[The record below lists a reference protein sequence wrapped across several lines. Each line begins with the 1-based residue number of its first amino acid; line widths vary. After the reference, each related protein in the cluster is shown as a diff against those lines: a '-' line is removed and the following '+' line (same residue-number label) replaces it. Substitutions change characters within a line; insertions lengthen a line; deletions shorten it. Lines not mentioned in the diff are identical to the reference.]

1 MAYYPEML
9 AQLGWPDDPAV
20 MVGDD
25 IEREVKPTQAAGL
38 PVFWVRKP
46 GEFSAELAGVPQGPL
61 RILPGLAR
69 KDRSGCSS
77 KSRLRAPRRSWLLLR
92 SSPAALATL
101 ISSLPQEAWTQAAC
115 TGRMVPDRDH
125 LPPARCGT

>member
-9 AQLGWPDDPAV
+9 AQLGWPDEPAV

-46 GEFSAELAGVPQGPL
+46 GEFSAELAGIPQGSCESFRTWL
-61 RILPGLAR
+61 EKTDLDQLKISFESTSALLA
-69 KDRSGCSS
+69 
-77 KSRLRAPRRSWLLLR
+77 LLR
-92 SSPAALATL
+92 SSPSRTCHPGLVPASGNLDK
-101 ISSLPQEAWTQAAC
+101 AAC
-115 TGRMVPDRDH
+115 TGRMEPDRDH
-125 LPPARCGT
+125 LPPARRGT